1 MKKKPISIS
10 IILFL
15 FFSWFSLGN
24 FFGILIKS
32 SLYQIQYLIFVLLV
46 SEFISY
52 VNIKFHENKFFYYL
66 NICKRGFL
74 IGIFVEAFKVG
85 S

>member
-1 MKKKPISIS
+1 
-10 IILFL
+10 LL
-15 FFSWFSLGN
+15 FFSCFSLGN

-32 SLYQIQYLIFVLLV
+32 SIHQIQYLIGILLV
-46 SEFISY
+46 SELISY
-52 VNIKFHENKFFYYL
+52 ISVKFKDSRTSYYL

>member
-1 MKKKPISIS
+1 MKQTSISIS
-10 IILFL
+10 INLFL
-15 FFSWFSLGN
+15 FFICFCLGN

-32 SLYQIQYLIFVLLV
+32 SIYQIQYLIFILII

-52 VNIKFHENKFFYYL
+52 GSTKFQDLKIFYYL